1 MIYDIC
7 YSAKYEK
14 SPSPWTSIM
23 TTPAEKLARSLE
35 ALERFQRDG
44 RACLRS
50 RDIGRADRERL
61 MRNGFLKEVMK
72 GWYIASRPEEAEGE
86 STAWYAS
93 FWGFCAEYLTE
104 RFGTEWCLSPDQSL
118 LLHAGNWT
126 VPAQLLVRASGGS
139 NRPVQLLHGTSLLD
153 VRQTLPAED
162 DIEVLDSMRVYKLD
176 AAFVAASP
184 NFYTSHPTDARALLA
199 MQRDAGPILARLLA
213 GGHTAIAGRIAG
225 AFRNIGADRI
235 ADDILGAMKAAG
247 HTVRESD
254 PFDHRLE
261 GYTFTREPSPYAHR
275 IRLMWNKM
283 RGEIVGRLP
292 EPPARR
298 NDIDAY
304 LGAVD
309 DIYVTDAYHSLSI
322 EGYRVTPELIERVRG
337 GNWNPDRSAT
347 DRQQADAMAAR
358 GYHLCFQEV
367 RKSVERVLKGENPG
381 KVADDDHAAWYR
393 QMFGPSVETGLV
405 RPENLAGY
413 RNGQV
418 YIRGSQHRPLNV
430 DAVRDTMPVFFELL
444 TQEADPAVRI
454 VLGHFVF
461 VYIHPYM
468 DGNGRMGRFLMNVML
483 AAGGYDWTVIPV
495 TSRNDYM
502 RALEAASVHE
512 DIVPFTEFLAEHI
525 RNPTR

>member
-1 MIYDIC
+1 M
-7 YSAKYEK
+7 A
-14 SPSPWTSIM
+14 
-23 TTPAEKLARSLE
+23 TPAEKLANSLE
-35 ALERFQRDG
+35 ALERFQREG
-44 RACLRS
+44 RTCVRS

-61 MRNGFLKEVMK
+61 IRNGFLKEVMK
-72 GWYIASRPEEAEGE
+72 GRYIVSRPEEGRGE

-93 FWGFCAEYLTE
+93 FWGFCSEYLTE
-104 RFGTEWCLSPDQSL
+104 RFGTEWCLSADQSL

-126 VPAQLLVRASGGS
+126 VPRQLLVRANGAS
-139 NRPVQLLHGTSLLD
+139 NRPVGLLHDTSLLD
-153 VRQTLPAED
+153 VRQALPVD
-162 DIEVLDSMRVYKLD
+162 GDTEVLDGMRVYKLD

-184 NFYTSHPTDARALLA
+184 NFYTNHPTDARALLA

-225 AFRNIGADRI
+225 AFRNIDSDRI
-235 ADDILGAMKAAG
+235 ADDILGAMKSAG
-247 HTVRESD
+247 HTVREND

-261 GYTFTREPSPYAHR
+261 GYTFTREQSPYAHR
-275 IRLMWNKM
+275 IRLMWNTM
-283 RGEIVGRLP
+283 RSDIIGKF
-292 EPPARR
+292 PAPNAKR

-322 EGYRVTPELIERVRG
+322 EGYRVTPDLIERVRS
-337 GNWNPDRSAT
+337 GNWNPDKNET
-347 DRQQADAMAAR
+347 DRQQMDAMAAR

-367 RKSVERVLKGENPG
+367 RKSVERVLKGENGG
-381 KVADDDHAAWYR
+381 KVVDDDHATWYR
-393 QMFGPSVETGLV
+393 QMFGPSVEAGLV

-430 DAVRDTMPVFFELL
+430 QAVRDAMPVFFELL
-444 TQEADPAVRI
+444 TQEEDPAVRI
-454 VLGHFVF
+454 VLGHFIF

-468 DGNGRMGRFLMNVML
+468 DGNGRMSRFLMNVMM

-502 RALEAASVHE
+502 RALEEASVRAN
-512 DIVPFTEFLAEHI
+512 IVPFTEFLGERI
-525 RNPTR
+525 RNPTKP

>member
-1 MIYDIC
+1 M
-7 YSAKYEK
+7 A
-14 SPSPWTSIM
+14 
-23 TTPAEKLARSLE
+23 TPAEKLANSLE
-35 ALERFQRDG
+35 ALEQFQREG
-44 RACLRS
+44 RTCIRS

-61 MRNGFLKEVMK
+61 IRNGFLKEVMK
-72 GWYIASRPEEAEGE
+72 GWYVVSRPEEGRGE

-93 FWGFCAEYLTE
+93 FWGFCSEYLTE
-104 RFGTEWCLSPDQSL
+104 RFGTEWCLSADQSL

-126 VPAQLLVRASGGS
+126 VPRQLLVRANGAS
-139 NRPVQLLHGTSLLD
+139 NRPVGLLHDTSLLD
-153 VRQTLPAED
+153 VRQALPADED
-162 DIEVLDSMRVYKLD
+162 VDVLDGLRVYKLD

-184 NFYTSHPTDARALLA
+184 NFYNNHPTDARALLA

-225 AFRNIGADRI
+225 AFRNIDSNRI

-261 GYTFTREPSPYAHR
+261 GYIFTREQSPYAHR

-283 RGEIVGRLP
+283 RNDIIGKLP
-292 EPPARR
+292 APNAKR

-322 EGYRVTPELIERVRG
+322 EGYRVTLELIERVRS
-337 GNWNPDRSAT
+337 GNWNPDKSET
-347 DRQQADAMAAR
+347 DRQQMDAMAAR

-367 RKSVERVLKGENPG
+367 RKSIARVLKGENAG
-381 KVADDDHAAWYR
+381 KVVDDDHATWYR
-393 QMFGPSVETGLV
+393 QMFGPSVESGLV
-405 RPENLAGY
+405 RPETLAGF
-413 RNGQV
+413 RNDQV

-430 DAVRDTMPVFFELL
+430 QTVRDAMPVFFELL
-444 TQEADPAVRI
+444 CQEEDPTVRI
-454 VLGHFVF
+454 VLGHFIF

-468 DGNGRMGRFLMNVML
+468 DGNGRMSRFLMNVMT

-502 RALEAASVHE
+502 RALEEASVRE
-512 DIVPFTEFLAEHI
+512 NIMPFTEFLAERI
-525 RNPTR
+525 RNPTK